1 MKSRL
6 CKYTTTQLSRYNLSV
21 EDRTGIGEAYVLV
34 NPRLQD
40 RPIVLVS
47 PGFELL
53 TVSSSSD
60 QKRL

>member
-6 CKYTTTQLSRYNLSV
+6 CKHTTAQLAHYNLSV

-53 TVSSSSD
+53 TVS
-60 QKRL
+60 